1 MFDITQFRQEI
12 VIPTLSALNIRSP
25 HMAELLV
32 FTCATE
38 SAGGTYVK
46 QVKGPALGI
55 YQIEPTTF
63 TDVWTNYILRKP
75 DVVNM
80 LSLHFGIHR
89 VPQPTDVI
97 YDLRLATIM
106 TLMLYL
112 CRKVNPQDSEI
123 STLWKLYKEFYNTE
137 KGAAI
142 EAESIKAYKRFIKS

>member
-12 VIPTLSALNIRSP
+12 VMQSLSPLNIRSP
-25 HMAELLV
+25 HVVELLV

-38 SAGGTYVK
+38 SAGGTYVH

-63 TDVWTNYILRKP
+63 TDIWTNYILRKP
-75 DVVNM
+75 DIVNM

-89 VPQPTDVI
+89 VPQPQDVV

-106 TLMLYL
+106 TAMFYQY
-112 CRKVNPQDSEI
+112 RKAIPVDSEI
-123 STLWKLYKEFYNTE
+123 STLWKLYKQYYNTD
-137 KGAAI
+137 KGAAT
-142 EAESIKAYKRFIKS
+142 EDASIKAYKKFIKA